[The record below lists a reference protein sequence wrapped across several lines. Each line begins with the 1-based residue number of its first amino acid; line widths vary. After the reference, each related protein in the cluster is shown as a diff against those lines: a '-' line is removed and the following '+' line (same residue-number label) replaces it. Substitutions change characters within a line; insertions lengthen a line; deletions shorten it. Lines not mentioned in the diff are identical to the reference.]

1 MNDVDAGSA
10 GYRVDS
16 SPLDVDRVASIASV
30 NRVVVRPTGQR
41 VISGAANHAVRA
53 TGREKGDALH
63 DDRVISV
70 SAHCCARVAGGPSD
84 DRVGAVTSVQGGNS
98 ADVRREVDGVAPAAA
113 ERRCV
118 PGETAGVD
126 DVVARTTVSDLPTLT
141 VRRDVVG
148 ATLAIDNGVGAER
161 IGHNCF

>member
-63 DDRVISV
+63 DDRVS
-70 SAHCCARVAGGPSD
+70 
-84 DRVGAVTSVQGGNS
+84 AVTSVQGGNS